1 MLNLYDMRLIFIEF
15 GLFLRTFSQILN
27 KTKNKF
33 TFEILTDIHRIFFDI
48 LIFKNVQGIN
58 SDSFLKSNFL

>member
-33 TFEILTDIHRIFFDI
+33 TFEILTDIHRIFFNI
-48 LIFKNVQGIN
+48 LIFKNV
-58 SDSFLKSNFL
+58 L